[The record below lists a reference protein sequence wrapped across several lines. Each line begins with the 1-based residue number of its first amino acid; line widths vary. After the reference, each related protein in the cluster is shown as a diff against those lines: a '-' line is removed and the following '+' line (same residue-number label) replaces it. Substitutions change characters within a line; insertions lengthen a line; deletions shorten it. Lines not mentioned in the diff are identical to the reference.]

1 MHGEGSLEEAVKFTG
16 KELDPETGLYYF
28 NARWY
33 DPVLGR
39 FTTED
44 PARDGVNWFVY
55 VGHNPLRFI
64 DPTGLQGI
72 AEDST
77 ADKLADHVPE
87 DFSGTIITGN
97 FVTVSAVAKYSYF
110 AGTADEYSSGQRI
123 ETYQIKT
130 HSFGAELNAGI
141 EVGKTLSVNTN
152 ETKKDIL
159 GKSITSELSVNIPG
173 GLGLSYGANTTA
185 NPTHE
190 LSGSIGYSALP
201 VSPSIEFNSTQESTY
216 DYNTSVKSLH
226 TQSELDGWIETDKK

>member
-1 MHGEGSLEEAVKFTG
+1 MNASANGYRDYAPMTG
-16 KELDPETGLYYF
+16 RFVTVDLIRDGM
-28 NARWY
+28 NWY
-33 DPVLGR
+33 VYTRNDPV
-39 FTTED
+39 
-44 PARDGVNWFVY
+44 N
-55 VGHNPLRFI
+55 HI
-64 DPTGLQGI
+64 DPWGL
-72 AEDST
+72 ATEDST
-77 ADKLADHVPE
+77 ADQLADHVPE

-130 HSFGAELNAGI
+130 HSFGAELNAGV

-159 GKSITSELSVNIPG
+159 GKSITSELSVNFPG
-173 GLGLSYGANTTA
+173 SGLSYGANTTA

-190 LSGSIGYSALP
+190 FSGSIGHSALL
-201 VSPSIEFNSTQESTY
+201 VSSSIEFNSTQESTY